1 MSDNGILI
9 RQGLAGARYTLVTGV
24 FIGS

>member
-1 MSDNGILI
+1 MADNEILI
-9 RQGLAGARYTLVTGV
+9 VIVLAGARYTLVTGI